1 MAERPLTLE
10 VLHQRFD
17 SVAAVIDGL
26 TALETALYAQQDR
39 RAVFASAYLT
49 MTREIEARVGGQ
61 GFNDPAWVGQY
72 AIAFANLYRS
82 AFLAYESG
90 SPDATPPPWRTS
102 FDVAVHKR
110 GLVIQDLLLGMN
122 AHINHD
128 LALSLVEVSIDTDRE
143 ARREDH
149 FAVNEAIRHAVDAV
163 QHRISEQYGRIY
175 SIVDRVFEGVDE
187 HTTVF
192 SIEKARRNAWTSA
205 LSLADARS
213 EAEREAALQAIV
225 DRSNVIARLILL
237 PTRGPV
243 VFHARRLFE
252 RVTAPWKLIT
262 PGF

>member
-1 MAERPLTLE
+1 MTLE
-10 VLHQRFD
+10 AIERRFETIPE
-17 SVAAVIDGL
+17 VIDGL
-26 TALETALYAQQDR
+26 SALEAALYAEQDR

-49 MTREIEARVGGQ
+49 MTREIEARVGGHD
-61 GFNDPAWVGQY
+61 FNDPAWVARY

-90 SPDATPPPWRTS
+90 SPDTTPPPWRTS
-102 FDVAVHKR
+102 FEVAVKKR

-163 QHRISEQYGRIY
+163 QHRISEQYGRVY
-175 SIVDRVFEGVDE
+175 SLVDRLFEGVDE

-205 LSLADARS
+205 LSLADART

-237 PTRGPV
+237 PSRGPI
-243 VFHARRLFE
+243 VFHARRVFE